1 MLDTPR
7 NSGSSAPQIDNG
19 TVTRITSGSRKL
31 SNCAASTRKMIAN
44 ARPKVTHSA
53 LPSCTYWR
61 ATPA

>member
-7 NSGSSAPQIDNG
+7 NSGTSAPQIDSG

-31 SNCAASTRKMIAN
+31 SNCAARTRKMIAR
-44 ARPKVTHSA
+44 ARAKVRYSA

-61 ATPA
+61 EAPA